1 MRRGRVRWIM
11 ADQFGTASGRCDHCS
26 PRVAVAG
33 KYPEDGVA
41 ASISGS
47 VSGWLRGSWEG
58 VPMSETTGR
67 RGRPGHDQQAVLR
80 VAVDLFN
87 RQGYDATSVGDVAR
101 ELGLT
106 KSAIYH
112 HVPSKE
118 HLLQSAIDEALDAL
132 TAALDAVSAAERLD
146 AGQRLRAAVRS
157 SVTVLVDHLPAVT
170 LLLRVHGNTPVE
182 KAALARRRAIDE
194 RLAAMVR
201 EAADVGAIR
210 ADVDPLLTSRLIFG
224 MVNSM
229 TEWLRGDTDGE
240 ALADTVTTLAFDG
253 LVRHEG

>member
-1 MRRGRVRWIM
+1 MVEGE
-11 ADQFGTASGRCDHCS
+11 
-26 PRVAVAG
+26 VAG
-33 KYPEDGVA
+33 A
-41 ASISGS
+41 A
-47 VSGWLRGSWEG
+47 
-58 VPMSETTGR
+58 R

-132 TAALDAVSAAERLD
+132 TAALDEVSASAGLD
-146 AGQRLRAAVRS
+146 AGERLRAAVHS
-157 SVTVLVDHLPAVT
+157 SVTVLVGHLPAVT

-194 RLAAMVR
+194 RLADMVR
-201 EAADVGAIR
+201 AAVDEGGLR
-210 ADVDPLLTSRLIFG
+210 ADLDPLVISRLLFG
-224 MVNSM
+224 MVNSLV
-229 TEWLRGDTDGE
+229 EWVRPGVDAG
-240 ALADTVTTLAFDG
+240 ALADSLAALAFDG
-253 LVRHEG
+253 LTHGTAPGSGRGTRR

>member
-1 MRRGRVRWIM
+1 MVGEE
-11 ADQFGTASGRCDHCS
+11 
-26 PRVAVAG
+26 VAG
-33 KYPEDGVA
+33 
-41 ASISGS
+41 AS
-47 VSGWLRGSWEG
+47 
-58 VPMSETTGR
+58 R

-132 TAALDAVSAAERLD
+132 TAALDEVSATHGLD
-146 AGQRLRAAVRS
+146 AGERLRAAVRN
-157 SVTVLVDHLPAVT
+157 SVTVLVGHLPAVT

-194 RLAAMVR
+194 RLADMVR
-201 EAADVGAIR
+201 AAVDEGVLR
-210 ADVDPLLTSRLIFG
+210 ADLDPLVISRLLFG
-224 MVNSM
+224 MVNSLV
-229 TEWLRGDTDGE
+229 EWVRPDVDAA
-240 ALADTVTTLAFDG
+240 ALADSLAVLAFDG
-253 LVRHEG
+253 LTHGTAPG